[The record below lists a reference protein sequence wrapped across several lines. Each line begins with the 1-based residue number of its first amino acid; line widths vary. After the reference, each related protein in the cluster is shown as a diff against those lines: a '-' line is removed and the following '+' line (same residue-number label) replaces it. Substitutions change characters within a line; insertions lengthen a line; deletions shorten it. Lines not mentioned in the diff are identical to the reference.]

1 MTARASPVAR
11 TAGFTLVELL
21 VALVVMA
28 LLSLMSWRGLDG
40 MVRTQAATQARS
52 DDLLALQS
60 GLAQWDFDLDAMADV
75 PVPRA
80 WSGQSLRIVRYNGA
94 TATAG
99 LHVVAWA
106 RREVGGV
113 AQWLRWQSPVVQSQ
127 AQLQAAWN
135 VAGQWAQNPGEEAR
149 RREVSI
155 TPLADWQVFY
165 YRGDAW
171 SNPSSSSA
179 SGAAVGTAAPDGVR
193 LVLTLPAGGAVSGVI
208 TRDWV
213 RPTFSAGKS

>member
-1 MTARASPVAR
+1 MAARGTPVVR

-60 GLAQWDFDLDAMADV
+60 GLAQWDFDLDAVADV
-75 PVPRA
+75 PTPMA
-80 WSGQSLRIVRYNGA
+80 WSGQSLRIVRYSGA
-94 TATAG
+94 ASTAG
-99 LHVVAWA
+99 LQVVAWA
-106 RREVGGV
+106 RRETGG
-113 AQWLRWQSPVVQSQ
+113 AARWLRWQSPVVQSQ
-127 AQLQAAWN
+127 AELQVAWLAAE
-135 VAGQWAQNPGEEAR
+135 QWAQNPGEAAR
-149 RREVSI
+149 RREVAI

-179 SGAAVGTAAPDGVR
+179 SGAAASTAVPDGVR
-193 LVLTLPAGGAVSGVI
+193 LVLTLPPGGALSGVI

-213 RPTFSAGKS
+213 RPALSAGKS